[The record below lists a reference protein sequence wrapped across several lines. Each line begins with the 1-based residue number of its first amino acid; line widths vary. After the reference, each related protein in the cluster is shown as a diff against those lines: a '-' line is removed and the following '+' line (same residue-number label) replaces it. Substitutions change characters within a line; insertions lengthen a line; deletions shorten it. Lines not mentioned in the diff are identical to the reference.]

1 MASDNVPRRLSRIE
15 SEKKGAF
22 REYAR
27 SKFDDRND
35 RRPHLPHPN
44 VVRDEENRISKIKER
59 FKDKAQKVALLENVA
74 RSRAELIHYL
84 SKRTKNA
91 AHRKSPLYE
100 PVAEDD
106 DEQANEME
114 ELVDKIKLL
123 ANQVKEP
130 VDEIKELVDKVKE
143 STDEAKTPADN
154 AKELMDQIKDLVHK
168 VKEPV
173 DKAKEL
179 VDKVK
184 ELGDKV
190 KELGDKVKE
199 SLDEFKV
206 GIMYFEKEGDRQWRG
221 KQYGDIDTSSGE
233 FPNQKVKMD
242 TILSN
247 TAKNRKLFE
256 RDEKSIKYF
265 HFPANHMEWIELPYL
280 HWETNRRRSKMVQI
294 VQELVEDNK
303 VSLKS
308 NFLAAAMAKAPCLS
322 SKFDREK
329 IPTKV
334 GKYLYDIA
342 QVWDAMDYDADERLL
357 RQSFVETKQDVV
369 TVGPRGSKWEPPL
382 HIRRTLDQSYFSIV
396 EDTVDRDTDQVVYRQ
411 TRARKENHETQ
422 HKDEKAATSS
432 TSLNTTSPHTQHVE
446 STAVSRTLVTGP
458 GSTTTSSDTATK
470 KKKEKMTKLVGVT
483 RVVMVDQLWMWILG
497 EATLIIDQCSKV
509 FFDRTQPTDDRPEV
523 MDLFAQAIGTVAYNT
538 TSAYSLFWANVSLQS
553 PNMKKEETPKTA
565 GGFKEWLKR
574 HFGINPER
582 SKGRNRDSFRYLN
595 INPEGVLLKE
605 SQDITEELNMMERI
619 YKQQLTV
626 VNELYKHI
634 KSRHDR
640 VQSPDKSR
648 HEKAQSP
655 DKSGHDEVQNADNW
669 LSCTSEDLGEAS
681 NLAEKVQNRIDEIAD
696 FQKAVTRTTEQLQA
710 LLSLKQQEASIVE
723 ARIALERADE
733 SVQQGRAI
741 MAFTIVTI
749 FFLPLGFFTGFF
761 GMNNSVSTGNEWMS
775 MREQIMYMFV
785 ISAAV
790 ISVVLTVA
798 FRWGSDKP
806 NKRVSLD
813 VAIDRHH
820 KEQQNKQK
828 INSQSS
834 NNATGWLDNRAEGSR
849 RRGNQSAISEV

>member
-1 MASDNVPRRLSRIE
+1 MQSALLYILPVFIYCSTVKNRVDITSPDLIDMASDNVPRRLSRIE

-35 RRPHLPHPN
+35 RRPHLSHPN

-91 AHRKSPLYE
+91 AHKKSPLYE
-100 PVAEDD
+100 PAAEGN

-114 ELVDKIKLL
+114 ELVDEIKLL

-143 STDEAKTPADN
+143 STDEAKTPADS
-154 AKELMDQIKDLVHK
+154 AKELMDQIIDLVHK
-168 VKEPV
+168 VTEPV

-190 KELGDKVKE
+190 KEP
-199 SLDEFKV
+199 LDEFKV

-221 KQYGDIDTSSGE
+221 KQYGDIHTSSGE

-242 TILSN
+242 TILSK

-265 HFPANHMEWIELPYL
+265 HFPANHMEWIETAITRYYEVNGNTQEDAEENENQLLSFEHWRGQLHGAGIGKDLFHLRHMRPRCAHISDHTDPNAPSHISLFLPYL

-322 SKFDREK
+322 SKFNREK

-334 GKYLYDIA
+334 GRYLYDIA

-369 TVGPRGSKWEPPL
+369 PVGPRGSKWEPPL
-382 HIRRTLDQSYFSIV
+382 HIRRTLDQSYFSVV

-411 TRARKENHETQ
+411 TRARKEMHEKQ
-422 HKDEKAATSS
+422 QENEKAATSS
-432 TSLNTTSPHTQHVE
+432 TSINTIYPHTRHVE
-446 STAVSRTLVTGP
+446 STAVSHTLGTGP
-458 GSTTTSSDTATK
+458 ESTTSSGTATQK
-470 KKKEKMTKLVGVT
+470 KKKMTKLVGVT

-553 PNMKKEETPKTA
+553 SSMKREEKHKT
-565 GGFKEWLKR
+565 GVKEWLKR
-574 HFGINPER
+574 HLGINPER
-582 SKGRNRDSFRYLN
+582 PKGRNRDSFRYLN

-605 SQDITEELNMMERI
+605 SQDITDELNMMERI

-626 VNELYKHI
+626 VNELHKHI
-634 KSRHDR
+634 KSRYDK
-640 VQSPDKSR
+640 VQSADKSR
-648 HEKAQSP
+648 H
-655 DKSGHDEVQNADNW
+655 GEVQSADNW

-749 FFLPLGFFTGFF
+749 FF
-761 GMNNSVSTGNEWMS
+761 VSGAT
-775 MREQIMYMFV
+775 F
-785 ISAAV
+785 
-790 ISVVLTVA
+790 
-798 FRWGSDKP
+798 
-806 NKRVSLD
+806 
-813 VAIDRHH
+813 
-820 KEQQNKQK
+820 
-828 INSQSS
+828 SS
-834 NNATGWLDNRAEGSR
+834 
-849 RRGNQSAISEV
+849 

>member
-130 VDEIKELVDKVKE
+130 IDEIKELVDKVKE

-265 HFPANHMEWIELPYL
+265 HFPANHMEWIE
-280 HWETNRRRSKMVQI
+280 
-294 VQELVEDNK
+294 
-303 VSLKS
+303 VS
-308 NFLAAAMAKAPCLS
+308 
-322 SKFDREK
+322 
-329 IPTKV
+329 
-334 GKYLYDIA
+334 
-342 QVWDAMDYDADERLL
+342 
-357 RQSFVETKQDVV
+357 
-369 TVGPRGSKWEPPL
+369 
-382 HIRRTLDQSYFSIV
+382 
-396 EDTVDRDTDQVVYRQ
+396 
-411 TRARKENHETQ
+411 
-422 HKDEKAATSS
+422 
-432 TSLNTTSPHTQHVE
+432 
-446 STAVSRTLVTGP
+446 
-458 GSTTTSSDTATK
+458 
-470 KKKEKMTKLVGVT
+470 
-483 RVVMVDQLWMWILG
+483 
-497 EATLIIDQCSKV
+497 
-509 FFDRTQPTDDRPEV
+509 
-523 MDLFAQAIGTVAYNT
+523 AI
-538 TSAYSLFWANVSLQS
+538 
-553 PNMKKEETPKTA
+553 
-565 GGFKEWLKR
+565 
-574 HFGINPER
+574 
-582 SKGRNRDSFRYLN
+582 
-595 INPEGVLLKE
+595 
-605 SQDITEELNMMERI
+605 
-619 YKQQLTV
+619 
-626 VNELYKHI
+626 
-634 KSRHDR
+634 
-640 VQSPDKSR
+640 
-648 HEKAQSP
+648 
-655 DKSGHDEVQNADNW
+655 
-669 LSCTSEDLGEAS
+669 
-681 NLAEKVQNRIDEIAD
+681 
-696 FQKAVTRTTEQLQA
+696 
-710 LLSLKQQEASIVE
+710 LLSDQRLAS
-723 ARIALERADE
+723 ERF
-733 SVQQGRAI
+733 S
-741 MAFTIVTI
+741 
-749 FFLPLGFFTGFF
+749 
-761 GMNNSVSTGNEWMS
+761 
-775 MREQIMYMFV
+775 
-785 ISAAV
+785 
-790 ISVVLTVA
+790 
-798 FRWGSDKP
+798 
-806 NKRVSLD
+806 
-813 VAIDRHH
+813 
-820 KEQQNKQK
+820 
-828 INSQSS
+828 
-834 NNATGWLDNRAEGSR
+834 
-849 RRGNQSAISEV
+849 

>member
-1 MASDNVPRRLSRIE
+1 MASSDNAPRRLSRTE
-15 SEKKGAF
+15 SELKKKAF
-22 REYAR
+22 RDYAR
-27 SKFDDRND
+27 SKFDDRKN
-35 RRPHLPHPN
+35 RRLGLPHLN
-44 VVRDEENRISKIKER
+44 VVQVEESRISKIKER
-59 FKDKAQKVALLENVA
+59 FKDKPQKAILLENVA
-74 RSRAELIHYL
+74 KSRTELIRHL
-84 SKRTKNA
+84 STRIKKRSPIYEQTEEVNDGQAKETKA
-91 AHRKSPLYE
+91 
-100 PVAEDD
+100 
-106 DEQANEME
+106 
-114 ELVDKIKLL
+114 LVDKIKVLV
-123 ANQVKEP
+123 NQVKEP
-130 VDEIKELVDKVKE
+130 VDEIKELLDKVEE
-143 STDEAKTPADN
+143 STDSTKASADN
-154 AKELMDQIKDLVHK
+154 AKELLHKIKHLAHK
-168 VKEPV
+168 ATPA

-179 VDKVK
+179 MDMVE

-190 KELGDKVKE
+190 KEP
-199 SLDEFKV
+199 LDEFKV
-206 GIMYFEKEGDRQWRG
+206 GIMYFEKERDGQWRG
-221 KQYGDIDTSSGE
+221 EQYEDIDSSSGE

-247 TAKNRKLFE
+247 TAKNRKLFK
-256 RDEKSIKYF
+256 RDKGSIKYF
-265 HFPANHMEWIELPYL
+265 HFPANHMEWIEMAIKKYYEVNRHLTEEEPEENENQLLSFEHWRGQLHGSGIGRDLFHLRHMRPRCAHVSDHTDHNAPSHISLFLPYL
-280 HWETNRRRSKMVQI
+280 HWETNRRRSKMAQI

-308 NFLAAAMAKAPCLS
+308 NFLAAARAKAPCLP
-322 SKFDREK
+322 SKFDRGDIK
-329 IPTKV
+329 NKV
-334 GKYLYDIA
+334 ARYLYDIA

-357 RQSFVETKQDVV
+357 RQSFLETKQDVV
-369 TVGPRGSKWEPPL
+369 TSGPRHAKWEPPL
-382 HIRRTLDQSYFSIV
+382 HIRRTLDQSYFSVV

-411 TRARKENHETQ
+411 TRARKERHEKKQ
-422 HKDEKAATSS
+422 DNEKAATSS

-446 STAVSRTLVTGP
+446 SAAVSRTLVTGP
-458 GSTTTSSDTATK
+458 GSTTSSDTATK

-553 PNMKKEETPKTA
+553 SSMEKEKKHKTP

-574 HFGINPER
+574 HLRIHPER

-626 VNELYKHI
+626 VNELHKHI
-634 KSRHDR
+634 KSRHDK
-640 VQSPDKSR
+640 VKSIQS
-648 HEKAQSP
+648 
-655 DKSGHDEVQNADNW
+655 ADSW
-669 LSCTSEDLGEAS
+669 VSCTSEDLGETS
-681 NLAEKVQNRIDEIAD
+681 NLADKVQNRIDEIAD

-775 MREQIMYMFV
+775 MREQIMYMCKLGRFTLEDFLV
-785 ISAAV
+785 I
-790 ISVVLTVA
+790 
-798 FRWGSDKP
+798 GS
-806 NKRVSLD
+806 
-813 VAIDRHH
+813 
-820 KEQQNKQK
+820 
-828 INSQSS
+828 
-834 NNATGWLDNRAEGSR
+834 
-849 RRGNQSAISEV
+849 

>member
-1 MASDNVPRRLSRIE
+1 M
-15 SEKKGAF
+15 
-22 REYAR
+22 
-27 SKFDDRND
+27 
-35 RRPHLPHPN
+35 
-44 VVRDEENRISKIKER
+44 
-59 FKDKAQKVALLENVA
+59 
-74 RSRAELIHYL
+74 
-84 SKRTKNA
+84 
-91 AHRKSPLYE
+91 
-100 PVAEDD
+100 
-106 DEQANEME
+106 
-114 ELVDKIKLL
+114 
-123 ANQVKEP
+123 
-130 VDEIKELVDKVKE
+130 
-143 STDEAKTPADN
+143 
-154 AKELMDQIKDLVHK
+154 
-168 VKEPV
+168 
-173 DKAKEL
+173 
-179 VDKVK
+179 VK

-190 KELGDKVKE
+190 KEP
-199 SLDEFKV
+199 LDEFKV
-206 GIMYFEKEGDRQWRG
+206 GVMYFKKEDDRQWRG
-221 KQYGDIDTSSGE
+221 EQYEDIDSSSGE

-247 TAKNRKLFE
+247 TIENRKLFE
-256 RDEKSIKYF
+256 RDEESIKYF
-265 HFPANHMEWIELPYL
+265 HFPANHMGWIETAITRYYEVNRTPTEEDPEENENQLLSFEHWRGQLHGSGIGKDLFHLRHMRPRCAHVSDHTDHNVPSHISLFLPYL
-280 HWETNRRRSKMVQI
+280 HWETNRRRAKMVQI

-303 VSLKS
+303 VPLNSYL
-308 NFLAAAMAKAPCLS
+308 LEAAREAHCLPQ
-322 SKFDREK
+322 KFD
-329 IPTKV
+329 P
-334 GKYLYDIA
+334 

-357 RQSFVETKQDVV
+357 RQGFSETKQGVV
-369 TVGPRGSKWEPPL
+369 TAGPRGAKLGPPL
-382 HIRRTLDQSYFSIV
+382 HIRRTLDQSYFSVV

-411 TRARKENHETQ
+411 TRARKERHEKQ
-422 HKDEKAATSS
+422 QENEKAATSS

-446 STAVSRTLVTGP
+446 STAVSRTLGTRS
-458 GSTTTSSDTATK
+458 GSTTSSGTAAQ
-470 KKKEKMTKLVGVT
+470 KKKEMTKLVGVT

-497 EATLIIDQCSKV
+497 EDTIVTSFPRRWGRNKPDSSGVHKSLRQILGKRKRIRSIYHLATLIIDQCSKV

-538 TSAYSLFWANVSLQS
+538 TSAYSLFWANISLQS
-553 PNMKKEETPKTA
+553 SNMEKEKKHKTA
-565 GGFKEWLKR
+565 DGFKEWLKR
-574 HFGINPER
+574 HLGINPER

-605 SQDITEELNMMERI
+605 SQDITDELNMMERI

-626 VNELYKHI
+626 VNELQKHI
-634 KSRHDR
+634 KSRHDKGQS
-640 VQSPDKSR
+640 VQS
-648 HEKAQSP
+648 A
-655 DKSGHDEVQNADNW
+655 NNW
-669 LSCTSEDLGEAS
+669 SSCTLEDLEETS

-741 MAFTIVTI
+741 MAFTIITI

-761 GMNNSVSTGNEWMS
+761 GMNNRNSTGDEWMS

-790 ISVVLTVA
+790 ISVVLIVA

-820 KEQQNKQK
+820 KEQENKRK

-834 NNATGWLDNRAEGSR
+834 NNVTGWLDNRAGVSR